1 MVASQINVGDI
12 KKDDDI
18 KHGGCTVE
26 IERSNQVPLG
36 GNVQIKNGESGLD
49 RAVATADWI
58 LKFPTACLHH
68 LPGSSSDHK
77 PLWLV
82 SDDLQTRFN
91 RAQKPFRFEAIWLK
105 DERCEGVVHSVWD
118 KSSSGDP
125 VSKVLRK
132 VGVC

>member
-1 MVASQINVGDI
+1 MAVPQINVGDI
-12 KKDDDI
+12 KKDDGI
-18 KHGGCTVE
+18 KNGGCTVE
-26 IERSNQVPLG
+26 IERSNQVQLG
-36 GNVQIKNGESGLD
+36 GNIQIIKD
-49 RAVATADWI
+49 RVVATVDWI
-58 LKFPTACLHH
+58 LKFPTARLHH

-91 RAQKPFRFEAIWLK
+91 RAQKPFRFEAMWLK

-125 VSKVLRK
+125 VSK
-132 VGVC
+132 GI